1 MAVEEA
7 NLSSYKFPNLEKPVK
22 ILVSRERRVNV
33 SPATGGAQTD
43 QYNRYEGCVNP
54 FSPEVDRLRKR
65 IENALDE
72 TSLFNS
78 DCPGRLRDS
87 IRYSLLGGGKRLRP
101 LLTLLACR
109 ACGAEAERALPAAV
123 AIEMIHTYS
132 LIHDDLPAMDD
143 DDLRR
148 GRPTNHI
155 QFGEATAILAGD
167 GLLTRA
173 FDVLVT
179 QVKNPELA
187 VACCRELSEAAGA
200 SGMVGGQQADLEA
213 ETRGRPSEP
222 IGKDSIQP
230 TAEGVL
236 SASQLG
242 SAAAA
247 SVRELVHQED
257 SLLTDPVRAAEL
269 LALQA
274 IHRRKTGKIITC
286 SVRMGGILAEATPQQ
301 LDALTRYGDA
311 VGLAFQVMDDILDCT
326 GTVAE
331 MGKGVG
337 KDADRDKLTY
347 PGLLGLAESRQ
358 VAESLVETALRAL
371 DVFHDEAADLRA
383 IARYIT
389 ERTC

>member
-1 MAVEEA
+1 MAAGEA
-7 NLSSYKFPNLEKPVK
+7 NLVSYKFPNSQKAVK
-22 ILVSRERRVNV
+22 IEDSRERRANV

-65 IENALDE
+65 IESALDE
-72 TSLFNS
+72 ASLFNS
-78 DCPGRLRDS
+78 DCPDRLRDS

-109 ACGAEAERALPAAV
+109 ACGATAERALPAAV

-143 DDLRR
+143 DELRR

-173 FDVLVT
+173 FEILVT
-179 QVKNPELA
+179 QVENSEQA
-187 VACCRELSEAAGA
+187 VSCCRELAAAAGA

-213 ETRGRPSEP
+213 ETRGRPSEA
-222 IGKDSIQP
+222 DSPQ
-230 TAEGVL
+230 A
-236 SASQLG
+236 SAKGILTTSTGSQRG
-242 SAAAA
+242 TPVVAPP
-247 SVRELVHQED
+247 REIVHRGE
-257 SLLTDPVRAAEL
+257 SWPTDPVRAAEL

-301 LDALTRYGDA
+301 LDALTHYGDA

-383 IARYIT
+383 VARYIT